1 MEVIVDTRSK
11 TLPYLLFFSSIVAL
25 CAPQPVRAD
34 EVSELKVQVQQL
46 REDSKKQQD
55 VIERLMQKIE
65 AIEHREQRVAEDA
78 ERVKVQPPQP
88 AEGEPVLSDQ
98 LAHVPKL
105 TLKGFAEVGWTAKI
119 TGDEYNDSFL
129 TEEIDFFITSEL
141 SDRVSALVEA
151 DFFSPDSNT
160 MSFGL
165 QRFNLRYKISDLLN
179 VKIGRIHTP
188 FGYWNEVFHHGSWLQ
203 TTVGRPEI
211 YRFERDDGGFL
222 PVHSVGLQVSG
233 DVEWAPVD
241 LGYDLSVLSGRGRTV
256 TEVQHVRDKND
267 SKALGIVLKAR
278 PSAVEGLQVGPLI
291 YWDRIP
297 GDPPT
302 TGRTDH
308 IDELILGAH
317 AIYLREPVELLS
329 EFFHIHHDDKTSEKN
344 FDTLG
349 FYLQGAYRL
358 GKTKPYYRFDYLD
371 VANADPYFTGARRI
385 DRTKHTLGL
394 RWDVLNWN
402 ALKFEYGFTDRQT
415 SDQEHTFT
423 VNSSFTF

>member
-1 MEVIVDTRSK
+1 MPSAV
-11 TLPYLLFFSSIVAL
+11 
-25 CAPQPVRAD
+25 QAD
-34 EVSELKVQVQQL
+34 EVSDLKTQVQQL
-46 REDSKKQQD
+46 REENKRQQD
-55 VIERLMQKIE
+55 VIERLMQKVE
-65 AIEHREQRVAEDA
+65 AIEHRERRLTEDV
-78 ERVKVQPPQP
+78 EQVKLQPPQP
-88 AEGEPVLSDQ
+88 MGQPALADQ
-98 LAHVPKL
+98 LARIPKL
-105 TLKGFAEVGWTAKI
+105 TLRGFAEVGWTAKI

-129 TEEIDFFITSEL
+129 TEEIDLFITSEL

-165 QRFNLRYKISDLLN
+165 QRVNLRYKLSDLLS
-179 VKIGRIHTP
+179 VKVGRLHAP
-188 FGYWNEVFHHGSWLQ
+188 LGYWNEVFHHGSWLQ

-211 YRFERDDGGFL
+211 YRFEREDGGFL
-222 PVHSVGLQVSG
+222 PVHGVGLELSG
-233 DVEWAPVD
+233 EGEIADVD
-241 LGYDLSVLSGRGRTV
+241 LGYNAYVLNGRGRTV
-256 TEVQHVRDKND
+256 TEVQHVKDKND
-267 SKALGIVLKAR
+267 SKGFGVLLKAK
-278 PSAVEGLQVGPLI
+278 PHAVEGLQVGPLI

-297 GDPPT
+297 GDPT
-302 TGRTDH
+302 TTSRTDH

-317 AIYLREPVELLS
+317 AIYLREPVELLG

-344 FDTLG
+344 FDTVG

-358 GKTKPYYRFDYLD
+358 GKTKPYYRFDYVD

-415 SDQEHTFT
+415 SDQEHALT